1 MKTDAELES
10 MILQISVE
18 GLEDY
23 VAVEQTIMFELFKR
37 YKELR
42 RDHDL
47 LEKMI
52 YQRLQAVSIATNTKR

>member
-10 MILQISVE
+10 MILQISAD

-23 VAVEQTIMFELFKR
+23 VAVEQTIMYELFRR

-42 RDHDL
+42 RDHDV

-52 YQRLQAVSIATNTKR
+52 YHRLQAISIATNTKR